1 MNTPATLRTL
11 ARAMLLAAAA
21 GTSLAHASSM
31 DMNTAMSAAAGSGVV
46 RAIDAGHGTVTLDAG
61 PIASIGMAAM
71 TMPYP
76 VHSKALLRG
85 LRVGEKVSF
94 TLAMHGEAMQIDSIK
109 PAAAR

>member
-61 PIASIGMAAM
+61 PIAAIGMDAM
-71 TMPYP
+71 TMAYP
-76 VHSKALLRG
+76 VHSKALLTR
-85 LRVGEKVSF
+85 LRVGEKVRF
-94 TLAMHGEAMQIDSIK
+94 TLAQHGASLQIDSIE
-109 PAAAR
+109 AVAAR